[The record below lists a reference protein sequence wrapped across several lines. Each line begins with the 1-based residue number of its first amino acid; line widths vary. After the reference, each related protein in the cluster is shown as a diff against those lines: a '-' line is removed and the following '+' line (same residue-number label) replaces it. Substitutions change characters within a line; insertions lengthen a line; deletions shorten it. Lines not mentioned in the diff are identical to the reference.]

1 MQSTPRLHSQ
11 TDCFESRDVRPALAE
26 LRRKAWE
33 TLLDLGLTEQ
43 EIAAYYGVEPGAAE
57 TVALAERKIAC

>member
-1 MQSTPRLHSQ
+1 MQSTPRLHSR
-11 TDCFESRDVRPALAE
+11 TDHTEARDLRPALVE

-33 TLLDLGLTEQ
+33 TLLDLGLTEH

-57 TVALAERKIAC
+57 IAAPGVR